1 MLPTTKK
8 QDWLKLLNQGVNQSM
23 DIQSEILAED
33 EICAITGFKLAR
45 SQINWLV
52 QHGWHYELTGAR
64 RPIVGRVYARLK
76 LAGVTPSE
84 TNVVVETWTLDL
96 SKVS

>member
-1 MLPTTKK
+1 
-8 QDWLKLLNQGVNQSM
+8 M

-33 EICAITGFKLAR
+33 EISAITGFKLAR
-45 SQINWLV
+45 SQINWLD

-76 LAGVTPSE
+76 LAGVKPTGA
-84 TNVVVETWTLDL
+84 NAIVHTWTLDL
-96 SKVS
+96 AKVS

>member
-1 MLPTTKK
+1 
-8 QDWLKLLNQGVNQSM
+8 M

-33 EICAITGFKLAR
+33 EISAITGFKLAR
-45 SQINWLV
+45 SQINWLK

-76 LAGVTPSE
+76 LAGVKPTGA
-84 TNVVVETWTLDL
+84 NAIVQTWTLDL

>member
-1 MLPTTKK
+1 
-8 QDWLKLLNQGVNQSM
+8 M

-33 EICAITGFKLAR
+33 EISAITGFKLAR
-45 SQINWLV
+45 SQINWLN

-76 LAGVTPSE
+76 LAGVKP
-84 TNVVVETWTLDL
+84 NGANAVAETWTLDL
-96 SKVS
+96 SKIS

>member
-1 MLPTTKK
+1 MK
-8 QDWLKLLNQGVNQSM
+8 QPM

-33 EICAITGFKLAR
+33 EISAITGFKLAR
-45 SQINWLV
+45 SQINWLN

-76 LAGVTPSE
+76 LAGVKP
-84 TNVVVETWTLDL
+84 NGANAVAETWTLDL
-96 SKVS
+96 SKIS